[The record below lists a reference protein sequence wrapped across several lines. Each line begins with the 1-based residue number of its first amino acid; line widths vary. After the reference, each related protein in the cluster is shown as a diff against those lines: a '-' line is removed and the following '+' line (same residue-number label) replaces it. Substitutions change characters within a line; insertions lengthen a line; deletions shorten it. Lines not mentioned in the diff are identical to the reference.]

1 LATQGIPLERRRR
14 GIGKSATR
22 KPSKERYEAAKQ
34 GGMAPVSNIEM
45 PDCVTSLTDD
55 QLRAALLAR
64 GLNPGP
70 IVTSTRHLYRKKLA
84 QFMLR
89 EEQVEGFDEQVD
101 GFDKKEETEEEGK
114 GEEEEDD
121 FQPSA
126 TVVPSPRPGL
136 RSRTVRRA
144 EAEKEEEVARLDNQ
158 QAPVS
163 TFSKLCELLMFAFK
177 FLVFLIILGAGFL
190 MYTTAVSSK
199 SEEVGDLPLPSAPEK
214 NLV

>member
-1 LATQGIPLERRRR
+1 MG
-14 GIGKSATR
+14 TR
-22 KPSKERYEAAKQ
+22 QPSEERYEAAKR
-34 GGMAPVSNIEM
+34 GGMAPVSTNQM

-89 EEQVEGFDEQVD
+89 AEQVEGFDEQVD
-101 GFDKKEETEEEGK
+101 GFEKKEETLNEEGK

-126 TVVPSPRPGL
+126 TVIPSPKPGL
-136 RSRTVRRA
+136 RSRTVRRS

-158 QAPVS
+158 QPPAS
-163 TFSKLCELLMFAFK
+163 IFSKLCELLMFAFK

-199 SEEVGDLPLPSAPEK
+199 SEEVGDLPLTSAPEN

>member
-1 LATQGIPLERRRR
+1 LGEEE
-14 GIGKSATR
+14 GV
-22 KPSKERYEAAKQ
+22 
-34 GGMAPVSNIEM
+34 MAPVSKIEM
-45 PDCVTSLTDD
+45 PECVTILSDD

-101 GFDKKEETEEEGK
+101 GFNKKEEAGETK
-114 GEEEEDD
+114 EEEEEEED

-126 TVVPSPRPGL
+126 TVVPSPNPGL
-136 RSRTVRRA
+136 RIRTVRRTEA
-144 EAEKEEEVARLDNQ
+144 EAEKELVDKLDDQ
-158 QAPVS
+158 PTS
-163 TFSKLCELLMFAFK
+163 IFSKLCDLLVFAFK
-177 FLVFLIILGAGFL
+177 FLVFLIILAAGFL
-190 MYTTAVSSK
+190 MYTTTISSK
-199 SEEVGDLPLPSAPEK
+199 SEEGDDLPLPSAPEK

>member
-1 LATQGIPLERRRR
+1 MNYYGI
-14 GIGKSATR
+14 
-22 KPSKERYEAAKQ
+22 
-34 GGMAPVSNIEM
+34 
-45 PDCVTSLTDD
+45 SLC
-55 QLRAALLAR
+55 
-64 GLNPGP
+64 
-70 IVTSTRHLYRKKLA
+70 RHLYRKKLA

-158 QAPVS
+158 QPVS

-199 SEEVGDLPLPSAPEK
+199 SEVIQKLI
-214 NLV
+214 